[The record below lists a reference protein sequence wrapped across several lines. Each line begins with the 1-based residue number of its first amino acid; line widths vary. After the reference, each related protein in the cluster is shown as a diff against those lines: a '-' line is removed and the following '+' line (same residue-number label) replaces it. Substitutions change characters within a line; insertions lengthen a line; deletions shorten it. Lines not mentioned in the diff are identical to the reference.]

1 MMKSLL
7 FLYTWTTRR
16 RENKTSFPGNTRDSE
31 VTMQLLAS
39 CSESLRMEGT
49 SWDHPVPIAVCILS
63 PPSSHSSISYS
74 RFQLHNLPGQSVP
87 LFHHHLQSKKAFL
100 KFKQYFLY
108 FNLCLLLLVLSLRCI
123 QMKLYK
129 QVR

>member
-16 RENKTSFPGNTRDSE
+16 RENKTSFPGNTRVSE

-39 CSESLRMEGT
+39 CSESLRMEGS
-49 SWDHPVPIAVCILS
+49 SWAHPVPIAVCILS
-63 PPSSHSSISYS
+63 TPATHSSISYS
-74 RFQLHNLPGQSVP
+74 RLELHNLPGQSVP
-87 LFHHHLQSKKAFL
+87 VFNHHPQSKKAFL
-100 KFKQYFLY
+100 KFKQNYLY
-108 FNLCLLLLVLSLRCI
+108 FSLCLLLLLLPLPCI